1 MKTKKWIIWLIAV
14 AALLAIL
21 GGVYAYALSHLP
33 VSYGEKG
40 QLTSEQ
46 LTDEDYLAAWQEC
59 SQLTAA
65 CRDSWNGKWPDYYGG
80 MGVVENEGSYLVNV
94 YLTENTEANRQAV
107 CEAAGAQLRAFTV
120 TDVSWSELEATLKRV
135 DTAKSLPFITV
146 QGLGIDV
153 ERHTV
158 RVYLSHRSMATT
170 LVLGLVKGPVET
182 VIIPV
187 QPTVRSATREE
198 DGTVTLSLGGLTY
211 ATAYDVE
218 ISTDAAFE
226 EDVNTISF
234 EGNDTEVFLPDPG
247 EGEAWYVRAKSYLT
261 VEETTYQ
268 SEWSSAKTVK

>member
-1 MKTKKWIIWLIAV
+1 M
-14 AALLAIL
+14 
-21 GGVYAYALSHLP
+21 
-33 VSYGEKG
+33 
-40 QLTSEQ
+40 
-46 LTDEDYLAAWQEC
+46 
-59 SQLTAA
+59 
-65 CRDSWNGKWPDYYGG
+65 
-80 MGVVENEGSYLVNV
+80 VENEGEYLVNV

-107 CEAAGAQLRAFTV
+107 CEAAGVQLRAFTA

-135 DTAKSLPFITV
+135 DTAKSLPFVTV
-146 QGLGIDV
+146 QGWGIDV
-153 ERHTV
+153 ERRTV

-226 EDVNTISF
+226 ENVNAISF
-234 EGNDTEVFLPDPG
+234 EGNDAEVSLPEPG
-247 EGEAWYVRAKSYLT
+247 QGEAWYVRAKSYLT

>member
-14 AALLAIL
+14 VALLAIL

-40 QLTSEQ
+40 HLTSEQ
-46 LTDEDYLAAWQEC
+46 LTDEGYLAAWQQC

-80 MGVVENEGSYLVNV
+80 MGVVENEGEYLVNV

-107 CEAAGAQLRAFTV
+107 CEAAGVQLRAFTA

-135 DTAKSLPFITV
+135 DTAKSLPFVTV
-146 QGLGIDV
+146 QGWGIDV
-153 ERHTV
+153 ERRTV

-198 DGTVTLSLGGLTY
+198 DGTVTLKP
-211 ATAYDVE
+211 
-218 ISTDAAFE
+218 
-226 EDVNTISF
+226 EDVGLVEFGT
-234 EGNDTEVFLPDPG
+234 PG
-247 EGEAWYVRAKSYLT
+247 ACSIEDHRSGRKGC
-261 VEETTYQ
+261 
-268 SEWSSAKTVK
+268 